1 MQMTTITIDGTDYEL
16 EGLSDEIRAELQ
28 MVQLTD
34 QELIRLRALTAMAQT
49 ARAAYAKR
57 LNELLSESTL
67 VTN

>member
-1 MQMTTITIDGTDYEL
+1 MTTITIDGTDYEL

-34 QELIRLRALTAMAQT
+34 QELIRLQALTAMAQT

-57 LNELLSESTL
+57 LNELLSKSTE
-67 VTN
+67 VAN

>member
-1 MQMTTITIDGTDYEL
+1 MTTITIDGTDYEL
-16 EGLSDEIRAELQ
+16 ESLSDEIRAELQ